1 MTVRKTGNSNK
12 TKGEQ
17 EELQQDNQKDNQTSP
32 KESQNCFTDLT
43 DDAEMFRRAA
53 ATAGAHQAQND
64 ARIFLANYVQAFEE
78 LTKKGRD
85 TYWGKELNHE
95 RNNPI
100 DVAHYIIGNEPKEW
114 ETGKLLATHSVAS
127 AHLLPGDF

>member
-1 MTVRKTGNSNK
+1 MTRRINK
-12 TKGEQ
+12 TKEAQ
-17 EELQQDNQKDNQTSP
+17 EEPQQDTQQDIQTSP
-32 KESQNCFTDLT
+32 KESQNYLTDLT

-53 ATAGAHQAQND
+53 ATAGVHQAQND
-64 ARIFLANYVQAFEE
+64 ARIFLANYVHAFEE
-78 LTKKGRD
+78 LIKKGRD

-95 RNNPI
+95 LKNHIN
-100 DVAHYIIGNEPKEW
+100 VENYIIGIEPKEW